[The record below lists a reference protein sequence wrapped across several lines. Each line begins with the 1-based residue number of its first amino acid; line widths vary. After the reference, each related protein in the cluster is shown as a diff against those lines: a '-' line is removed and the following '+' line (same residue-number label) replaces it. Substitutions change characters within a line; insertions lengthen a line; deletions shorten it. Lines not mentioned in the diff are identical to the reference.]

1 MYIHKHNEEA
11 HLLRRRLEFL
21 DLLDDVV
28 RNNLH
33 EDGLFGEVEMR
44 KLYDNYKSVSQPTE
58 IVKGLKKIYG
68 ADLKWV
74 P

>member
-33 EDGLFGEVEMR
+33 EEELFGEAEMR
-44 KLYDNYKSVSQPTE
+44 KLYDNYKTVSQPAE

-68 ADLKWV
+68 AELKWI